1 MQNLRVGGL
10 ASGIDTDAIVRDL
23 MQVARA
29 PVDRLY
35 RQKQLLSWQQE
46 DYREINKAL
55 LAFRDTVFAMRLQS
69 TYLTKIAASSDPQAV
84 AVTAAANAQE
94 GVYQL
99 GVRRLATGITLVSA
113 WKLGEET
120 GADGRI
126 VPLSEQFGLAADQAI
141 TFTLQGKA
149 RDGLGG
155 YKSVTIDCLAGEAT
169 IYDLV
174 QQINQSEL
182 GLQASYDAQYNRFA
196 ITSSGTGESQR
207 LFVQADA
214 SGFLNSCLGLSL
226 VQGDTVS
233 GQNAEFSLAGSVFES
248 ESNDCQLL
256 GLSFT
261 LKNAPANWAPGDE
274 ELAVTVQVGWDGEGV
289 AEQIES
295 FVQAYNDLLAKINA
309 ALAEERYSDYP
320 PLTEKE
326 KEGMT
331 ERQIE
336 LWEEKARSGL
346 LKGDMIVGRIAHQLR
361 AAMGAL
367 VEGLGSYR
375 NLAALGIT
383 TSSYDKGGILHV
395 DGDRLRAAVAKDP
408 QAVMALFTQQ
418 AGPTEAQGVAQ
429 RVYEVVN
436 RGIGDLS
443 AVGGRESSFS
453 LLDNSYLGR
462 RLRELDEKI
471 ERWEDRLVKIE
482 DRYWREFTVM
492 EQAISRM
499 NAQSAWLSQQFN
511 VWWGG
516 I

>member
-1 MQNLRVGGL
+1 
-10 ASGIDTDAIVRDL
+10 
-23 MQVARA
+23 
-29 PVDRLY
+29 
-35 RQKQLLSWQQE
+35 
-46 DYREINKAL
+46 
-55 LAFRDTVFAMRLQS
+55 
-69 TYLTKIAASSDPQAV
+69 
-84 AVTAAANAQE
+84 
-94 GVYQL
+94 
-99 GVRRLATGITLVSA
+99 
-113 WKLGEET
+113 
-120 GADGRI
+120 
-126 VPLSEQFGLAADQAI
+126 
-141 TFTLQGKA
+141 
-149 RDGLGG
+149 
-155 YKSVTIDCLAGEAT
+155 
-169 IYDLV
+169 
-174 QQINQSEL
+174 
-182 GLQASYDAQYNRFA
+182 
-196 ITSSGTGESQR
+196 
-207 LFVQADA
+207 
-214 SGFLNSCLGLSL
+214 
-226 VQGDTVS
+226 
-233 GQNAEFSLAGSVFES
+233 
-248 ESNDCQLL
+248 
-256 GLSFT
+256 
-261 LKNAPANWAPGDE
+261 
-274 ELAVTVQVGWDGEGV
+274 
-289 AEQIES
+289 
-295 FVQAYNDLLAKINA
+295 
-309 ALAEERYSDYP
+309 
-320 PLTEKE
+320 
-326 KEGMT
+326 
-331 ERQIE
+331 
-336 LWEEKARSGL
+336 
-346 LKGDMIVGRIAHQLR
+346 MIVGRIAHQLR